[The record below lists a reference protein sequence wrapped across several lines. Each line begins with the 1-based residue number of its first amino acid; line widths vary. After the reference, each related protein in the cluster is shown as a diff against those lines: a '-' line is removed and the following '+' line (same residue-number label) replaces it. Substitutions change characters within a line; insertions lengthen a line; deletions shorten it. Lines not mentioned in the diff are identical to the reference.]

1 MNSALLYDNSQR
13 QRLLIAVL
21 VGLCSGLLCSLVRT
35 SFQDVFVDMGWAF
48 NAARDLIAGRD
59 PYRHA
64 ASAVLIPYP
73 LTAALVVM
81 PFALMPDQLAIIG
94 CYACICG
101 CLAYGLTRQGQYWRL
116 LVFVSPAF
124 WMAARAM
131 QWSPLF
137 MAVLLYPSLFFTL
150 VAKPT
155 LALPVALSVRW
166 TWKRMLGAALIV
178 VASLLIMPSWPW
190 RWLSQIDRY
199 AGFTPLLAF
208 FGPVLILTLFFW
220 RDWHARF
227 LFFLSITPQHYMFYD
242 QLLVWMIP
250 QTARQM
256 GFLTVTAWIA
266 YFCINEDYT
275 TNWPTVPLIMLGVY
289 LPALSVVLWQQRATL
304 RSKLRVSALIKG
316 FAHPVNKARHE

>member
-1 MNSALLYDNSQR
+1 
-13 QRLLIAVL
+13 
-21 VGLCSGLLCSLVRT
+21 
-35 SFQDVFVDMGWAF
+35 
-48 NAARDLIAGRD
+48 
-59 PYRHA
+59 
-64 ASAVLIPYP
+64 
-73 LTAALVVM
+73 
-81 PFALMPDQLAIIG
+81 
-94 CYACICG
+94 
-101 CLAYGLTRQGQYWRL
+101 
-116 LVFVSPAF
+116 
-124 WMAARAM
+124 
-131 QWSPLF
+131 
-137 MAVLLYPSLFFTL
+137 
-150 VAKPT
+150 
-155 LALPVALSVRW
+155 
-166 TWKRMLGAALIV
+166 MLGAALIV

-304 RSKLRVSALIKG
+304 RSRLRVSALIKG